1 VKVTVIGP
9 ENADATTARICEN
22 GNTTIEF
29 LTEFGD
35 LPLFTLNM
43 TDMDQTTLDWANG
56 YVLNITEVRAGEYPE
71 RCV

>member
-1 VKVTVIGP
+1 
-9 ENADATTARICEN
+9 
-22 GNTTIEF
+22 
-29 LTEFGD
+29 
-35 LPLFTLNM
+35 LFTLNM